1 MCGIAGFF
9 GTRPIA
15 PETRRSMLAALANR
29 GPDAAHETAW
39 SGSLPATPNQ
49 PSTSALL
56 HARLSIRDPR
66 PVADQPMGSDDGQIW
81 LCYNG
86 EVYGWEDEAA
96 ALAAQGAVFRTRSDT
111 EFILRAYEAWGF
123 PALLDHL
130 RGMFALAILDRR
142 LGKVFLA
149 RDRMGLK
156 PLVYGVRADGLAF
169 GSTVRSVLPWLPP
182 EERRFSPEAIDAYL
196 AHRYVP
202 APRTIFGGLQRLEN
216 AHYLSYDLASGRLE
230 KTCYWTLPEAG
241 RPVGG
246 DEALEELR
254 AAVCLRTVADRPLG
268 VFLSGGIDSSAIASL
283 LAASGHGDLATFT
296 AAFPGSSFDE
306 SAEAAEIAGLLGL
319 ANHSIP
325 VPMQLC
331 DAFNRIVAD
340 LDEPFADPS
349 SIPTWFLARETVRR
363 VTVVLGGDGGDEI
376 FAGYKRH
383 PKHLRTA
390 WRAGLTLP
398 LAARPALEAKG
409 WNKLADELR
418 LPWDKAY
425 TLRFSGFTPAQRRY
439 LLGGTELVQDVWWR
453 PADHLPATPLG
464 RLLASDFANTLP
476 EYILRKADL
485 CTMAHG
491 LEMRAPLLDH
501 RWLEKLAGVPAAQR
515 FTRPAKHF
523 LAPAMAKLAPLRL
536 FERKKRG
543 FNPPLT
549 DWLHGDLK
557 ERATGLG
564 QRLARRSDG
573 QLSAPAVDGLA
584 TAYYAGAARF
594 AEQLLQLFILD
605 ESLAQLD
612 DLRSKV

>member
-15 PETRRSMLAALANR
+15 PESRRAMLSALANR
-29 GPDAAHETAW
+29 GPDASHETAW
-39 SGSLPATPNQ
+39 AGSQPATSDQ
-49 PSTSALL
+49 AATMALL

-66 PVADQPMGSDDGQIW
+66 PIADQPMASDNGQIW

-86 EVYGWEDEAA
+86 EVYGWEEEAA
-96 ALAAQGAVFRTRSDT
+96 ALAAQGVVFRTRSDT

-123 PALLDHL
+123 PALLEHL

-156 PLVYGVRADGLAF
+156 PLVYGLRPDGLAF
-169 GSTVRSVLPWLPP
+169 GSAVRAVLPWLPV
-182 EERRFSPEAIDAYL
+182 EERKFSSEAIDAYL

-202 APRTIFGGLQRLEN
+202 APRTIFSGLQRLEN

-230 KTCYWTLPEAG
+230 KICYWTLPEAG
-241 RPVGG
+241 RPVDS

-254 AAVCLRTVADRPLG
+254 TAVCLRTVADRPLG

-283 LAASGHGDLATFT
+283 LTASGHGDLATFT

-306 SAEAAEIAGLLGL
+306 SAEAAEIAGQLGL
-319 ANHSIP
+319 TNHSIP
-325 VPMQLC
+325 ISMQLR
-331 DAFNRIVAD
+331 DEFSRIVAD

-349 SIPTWFLARETVRR
+349 SIPTWFLSRETVRH

-383 PKHLRTA
+383 PKHLRSA
-390 WRAGLTLP
+390 WRSGLTLP
-398 LAARPALEAKG
+398 LATRASLEAKG
-409 WNKLADELR
+409 WGKLVDELR
-418 LPWDKAY
+418 LPWDSAY

-439 LLGGTELVQDVWWR
+439 LQGGAELARDIWWR
-453 PADHLPATPLG
+453 PADCSPSSPLG
-464 RLLASDFANTLP
+464 RLLASDLANTLP

-485 CTMAHG
+485 CSMAHG

-501 RWLEKLAGVPAAQR
+501 RWLEKLAGVPATQR
-515 FTRPAKHF
+515 FTRPAKRF
-523 LAPAMAKLAPLRL
+523 LAPAMASLDSLKL

-549 DWLHGDLK
+549 EWLHGGLK
-557 ERATGLG
+557 GRSDGLG
-564 QRLARRSDG
+564 NRLAAISDG
-573 QLSAPAVDGLA
+573 QLSAPAVDEL
-584 TAYYAGAARF
+584 TRAYYAGAAHF

-612 DLRSKV
+612 SLRGMP